1 MMIILSLNNIT
12 KSYGTNE
19 ILKNITFS
27 VNENEKISLVG
38 VNGAGK
44 TTLFKIIS
52 GIEHADSGELFT
64 MEDKKIGYLSQNLG
78 LDENNSVF
86 NETMKV
92 YENIKLIEKRLRELE
107 KLLAVTSAFD
117 EKEHKRQLDE
127 YGMLQEQY
135 DRQNG
140 YGCES
145 FARGMLT
152 GLGINQ
158 DDFDKRVKYL
168 SGGQKTRVALS
179 KLLLQNPDLLL
190 LDEPTNHL
198 DLSAISF
205 LEEFLKGYKGTVIL
219 ISHDRYFL
227 DVVTQR
233 TIELSNG
240 VTEDYGGNYSYYIKE
255 RQVRYENRLKEYDLQ
270 QKEIKRLEDMIEK
283 YRSFNREKSIKQA
296 ESREKALG
304 KIERIEKPKIEDR
317 AARILFDT
325 TVKSGNDVLVV
336 EDLAKSYGDN
346 QLFSGL
352 SLLIRRGE
360 KTALIGENGKGKST
374 FFKIVCG
381 EVEPD
386 SGYLKV
392 GKNVSIGYYDQEQ
405 KNISEDKTVIDEI
418 WDAYPNMTVTQVR
431 NSLAA
436 FLFTGDDVFKNIS
449 DLSGGEKCKLSL
461 LKLIL
466 SKSNFLLLDEPTNHL
481 DILSREALE
490 RALLDYEGTL
500 LVISHDRYFLNKVIN
515 RIFELD
521 DKGLTEYHGNFQYYL
536 QKKNSGENEIII
548 DTAGKTKTEIKEE
561 RRKQRLIEENK
572 LKIKNEI
579 KKVEETID
587 NLEKELNNLEE
598 SMCLE
603 EVYSNPAKSAET
615 AKKIND
621 IKQELDNK
629 YKKWDELLSIS
640 EEKEE

>member
-255 RQVRYENRLKEYDLQ
+255 RQGRYENRLKEYDLQ

-386 SGYLKV
+386 SGYLKI

-405 KNISEDKTVIDEI
+405 KNISEDKIVIDEI

-436 FLFTGDDVFKNIS
+436 FLFTGNDVFKSIS

-521 DKGLTEYHGNFQYYL
+521 DSGLTEYHGNFQYYL
-536 QKKNSGENEIII
+536 QKKNSDENEIII

-572 LKIKNEI
+572 LKIKSEI
-579 KKVEETID
+579 KQVEETID
-587 NLEKELNNLEE
+587 KLEKELNNLEE

-629 YKKWDELLSIS
+629 YKKWDELLSNS

>member
-1 MMIILSLNNIT
+1 MIILSLNNIT
-12 KSYGTNE
+12 KSFGTNE
-19 ILKNITFS
+19 ILKGITFS
-27 VNENEKISLVG
+27 VNENEKIGLVG

-52 GIEHADSGELFT
+52 GSEHPDSGELFV

-86 NETMKV
+86 DDTMKV
-92 YENIKLIEKRLRELE
+92 YKNIKLMEKRLRELE
-107 KLLAVTSAFD
+107 KLLSAASNCD

-127 YGMLQEQY
+127 YGMLEEQY
-135 DRQNG
+135 ERQNG

-145 FARGMLT
+145 FARGMLI
-152 GLGINQ
+152 GLGISQ
-158 DDFDKRVKYL
+158 DDFDKKIKYL

-179 KLLLQNPDLLL
+179 KMLLQNPDLLL

-198 DLSAISF
+198 DLNALNF
-205 LEEFLKGYKGTVIL
+205 LEEFLKSYKGTVIL

-233 TIELSNG
+233 TIELSDG
-240 VTEDYGGNYSYYIKE
+240 IIEDYGGNYSYYIKE
-255 RQVRYENRLKEYDLQ
+255 RQVRYENKMKEYDLQ

-296 ESREKALG
+296 ESREKALE

-317 AARILFDT
+317 SARIQFDT
-325 TVKSGNDVLVV
+325 TVKSGNDVLTV
-336 EDLAKSYGDN
+336 EDLAKSYGEN
-346 QLFSGL
+346 LLFSGM

-374 FFKIVCG
+374 FFKIICG
-381 EVEPD
+381 EVKPD
-386 SGYLKV
+386 SGYLKI

-405 KNISEDKTVIDEI
+405 KNISENKTVIDEI

-490 RALLDYEGTL
+490 KALLDYEGTL

-521 DKGLTEYHGNFQYYL
+521 ESGLTEYHGNFQYYL

-548 DTAGKTKTEIKEE
+548 DTAGKTKTEIREE
-561 RRKQRLIEENK
+561 RKKQRLIEENK

-579 KKVEETID
+579 KQIEETIE
-587 NLEKELNNLEE
+587 NMESEINNLEE

-603 EVYSNPAKSAET
+603 EVYSNPEKSAET
-615 AKKIND
+615 AKKINN
-621 IKQELDNK
+621 IKQELEIK
-629 YKKWDELLSIS
+629 YKKWDELLSNS
-640 EEKEE
+640 DEKEE

>member
-1 MMIILSLNNIT
+1 MIILSLNNIT
-12 KSYGTNE
+12 KSFGTNE
-19 ILKNITFS
+19 ILKGITFS
-27 VNENEKISLVG
+27 VNENEKIGLVG

-52 GIEHADSGELFT
+52 GIEHPDGGELFV

-86 NETMKV
+86 NDTMKV
-92 YENIKLIEKRLRELE
+92 YKNIKLIEKRLRELE
-107 KLLAVTSAFD
+107 KLLAAASNCD

-127 YGMLQEQY
+127 YGMLEEQY

-145 FARGMLT
+145 FARGMLI
-152 GLGINQ
+152 GLGISQ
-158 DDFDKRVKYL
+158 DDFDKKIKYL

-179 KLLLQNPDLLL
+179 KMLLQNPDLLL

-198 DLSAISF
+198 DLSALNF
-205 LEEFLKGYKGTVIL
+205 LEEFLKNYKGTVIL

-240 VTEDYGGNYSYYIKE
+240 IIEDYGGNYSYFIKD
-255 RQVRYENRLKEYDLQ
+255 RQVRYENKMKEYGLQ

-283 YRSFNREKSIKQA
+283 YRSFNREKSIRQA
-296 ESREKALG
+296 ESREKALE

-317 AARILFDT
+317 SARIQFDT
-325 TVKSGNDVLVV
+325 TVKSGNDVLTV
-336 EDLAKSYGDN
+336 EDLAKSYGEN
-346 QLFSGL
+346 LLFSGL

-374 FFKIVCG
+374 FFKIICG

-386 SGYLKV
+386 SGYLKI

-405 KNISEDKTVIDEI
+405 KNISENKTVIDEI

-521 DKGLTEYHGNFQYYL
+521 GSGLTEYHGNFQYYL

-561 RRKQRLIEENK
+561 RKKQRLIEENK

-579 KKVEETID
+579 KQIEETIE
-587 NLEKELNNLEE
+587 NIESELNNLEE

-603 EVYSNPAKSAET
+603 EVYSNPERSAET
-615 AKKIND
+615 AKKINN
-621 IKQELDNK
+621 IKQELEVK

-640 EEKEE
+640 GEKEE